1 MIAHRLQTI
10 ETAQNLLYI
19 ENSKNIIPA
28 EKGTPEYDDIIQRLK
43 TETYKHQE
51 SGDKKAT
58 ASGNAVQNGHLMS
71 GRESN
76 NDVGSEMSPSRI
88 VTAQKTNNEMPER
101 STASPLLKLRE
112 TGKDDFDGADYKG
125 ETLSEG
131 SHRSWSGQR
140 KKEEK
145 EESDIEE
152 KEEVSDA

>member
-58 ASGNAVQNGHLMS
+58 ASGNTV
-71 GRESN
+71 
-76 NDVGSEMSPSRI
+76 
-88 VTAQKTNNEMPER
+88 
-101 STASPLLKLRE
+101 
-112 TGKDDFDGADYKG
+112 
-125 ETLSEG
+125 
-131 SHRSWSGQR
+131 
-140 KKEEK
+140 
-145 EESDIEE
+145 
-152 KEEVSDA
+152 